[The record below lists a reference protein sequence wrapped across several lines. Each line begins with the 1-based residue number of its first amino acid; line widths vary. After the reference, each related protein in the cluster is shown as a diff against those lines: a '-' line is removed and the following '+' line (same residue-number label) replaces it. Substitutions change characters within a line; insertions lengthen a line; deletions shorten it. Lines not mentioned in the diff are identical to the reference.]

1 MATTYKAT
9 ITIKCWKQHE
19 CVGCGGAYRYKFQR
33 SVTGQGGNESAAERA
48 AEQAAMRTMEREV
61 DQRPCPRC
69 GCLQPDMIAQ
79 GKSRTHRWLALIL
92 LALSVAVIAFGLIS
106 SATLV
111 TYAIVGLIL
120 VVMSAL
126 ALPIHAAVA
135 LSNPNKNKDANRNRA
150 AKAVDTGLVEEVA
163 DEDLDLADGEP
174 RAVGRGVL
182 LLLILGVVGTLLTV
196 APFALKTVSGWPTV
210 EGTKPEVL
218 SPGDNV
224 TIWFP
229 DRIQAVKGLWSGSP
243 RVTVVN
249 DGGAGPLNLSAT
261 ASNDTWG
268 NTISGKSVS
277 NSSPSLWAELKIPN
291 NAALAGKTIEVRVD
305 MDLSYPTAT
314 GNSFDNVTGKVTGTK
329 KLTFAAAGASGM
341 YRLSFWSA
349 ILGAVL
355 VAVSGF
361 GLAVSAGAL
370 RKLAAP
376 ATVEQFEKDGGRRRR
391 DDDDDDRP
399 RRRRDDEDDDR
410 PRRRRQGD
418 DDDDYDRDDRRSR
431 SVRDDEDDNRRDRR
445 RRDDDDDDDYDDRPR
460 RRR

>member
-48 AEQAAMRTMEREV
+48 AEQAAMRAMEREV

-92 LALSVAVIAFGLIS
+92 LALSAAVVAFGLIS

-111 TYAIVGLIL
+111 TYAIAGLIL

-182 LLLILGVVGTLLTV
+182 LLLILGVVGTLFTV
-196 APFALKTVSGWPTV
+196 APFALKAVSGWPTV

-218 SPGDNV
+218 SPGDSV
-224 TIWFP
+224 TVWFP

-249 DGGAGPLNLSAT
+249 DGGAGPLNISAT
-261 ASNDTWG
+261 ASRDNWG

-277 NSSPSLWAELKIPN
+277 NSSPNLWAELKVPD

-305 MDLSYPTAT
+305 MDLNYPTAI
-314 GNSFDNVTGKVTGTK
+314 GNTFDNVTGKVTGTK
-329 KLTFAAAGASGM
+329 KLTFAAAGASGT
-341 YRLSFWSA
+341 YRLSFWLA

-355 VAVSGF
+355 VAVCGF
-361 GLAVSAGAL
+361 GLAASAGAL

-391 DDDDDDRP
+391 DDDEDEDDRPRRRRADDDEDRP
-399 RRRRDDEDDDR
+399 RRRRDDDE
-410 PRRRRQGD
+410 
-418 DDDDYDRDDRRSR
+418 DDRRSR
-431 SVRDDEDDNRRDRR
+431 SARDDDDDRRDRRDRR
-445 RRDDDDDDDYDDRPR
+445 RRDDDDDDYDDRPR